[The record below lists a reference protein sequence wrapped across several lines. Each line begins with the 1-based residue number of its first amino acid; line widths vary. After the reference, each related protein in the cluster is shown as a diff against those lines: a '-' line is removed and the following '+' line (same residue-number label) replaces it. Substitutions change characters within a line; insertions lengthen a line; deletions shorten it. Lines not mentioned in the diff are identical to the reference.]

1 MKLNETKLRG
11 LIRKLVIEMMT
22 VETELA
28 AQKPAVTKPKA
39 GLTKANLG
47 GQTAVRK
54 SEDFIDA
61 LKDLD
66 DMRKTKAIAYV
77 LSKVGMDVK
86 TFQSNI
92 ARIRT
97 NLRKYEQ

>member
-1 MKLNETKLRG
+1 MTTKEIKLRG
-11 LIRKLVIEMMT
+11 LVRKLVIEMIT
-22 VETELA
+22 NETELA
-28 AQKPAVTKPKA
+28 TQKAPVKPKA

-47 GQTAVRK
+47 GQTSVRK
-54 SEDFIDA
+54 AEDFIEA
-61 LKDLD
+61 LSGLD

-77 LSKVGMDVK
+77 LSKIGMDVK

-97 NLRKYEQ
+97 NLRKYEN